1 MATVDIWFRVRNP
14 HELLVH
20 EVTQLSGLYE
30 SRGIS
35 VRLRDGTG
43 RSIDSLSTTF
53 GLGDLLLTSREP
65 GAWTVSLVYTD
76 RPLFWIYAFE
86 SLEQLRLRN
95 PVRFLLHPAGTAPF
109 GLGSLAC
116 ARLGIRLEVDGC
128 GEEVNDHLKA
138 EALAS
143 GDWQGAIFGSSIA
156 PSVLARMGLKGIACV
171 GDVVSFPTTGVATR
185 LASDSTRDFTSAQ
198 LEAWSGVSGE
208 QGAAALKN
216 LVSVDEDQAYELF
229 KTEYEHR
236 ISVQIPTFSPAALAT
251 QAHSVDAAVSFYE
264 RHGDR

>member
-1 MATVDIWFRVRNP
+1 MATDIWFRAQNP

-43 RSIDSLSTTF
+43 RAIDSLSTTF
-53 GLGDLLLTSREP
+53 GLGDVLLTSCEP
-65 GAWTVSLVYTD
+65 DAWTVSLVYTD

-86 SLEQLRLRN
+86 LLEQLRLGN
-95 PVRFLLHPAGTAPF
+95 QLRFVLHPAGTAPF
-109 GLGSLAC
+109 RLGSLAC
-116 ARLGIRLEVDGC
+116 ARLGIPLDVNAC
-128 GEEVNDHLKA
+128 GEEANDHLKA

-156 PSVLARMGLKGIACV
+156 PHVLARIGLKRIACV

-185 LASDSTRDFTSAQ
+185 LAPDLTRDLTSAQ
-198 LEAWSGVSGE
+198 LEAWAAVSEE

-216 LVSVDEDQAYELF
+216 LLVSVDEDEACELF
-229 KTEYEHR
+229 KNEYEHR
-236 ISVQIPTFSPAALAT
+236 ICVRRPSFSPAALAALGDVET
-251 QAHSVDAAVSFYE
+251 AVSFYE
-264 RHGDR
+264 GGGER